1 MAEDI
6 VIRIEDLAAMEKEAP
21 AINPSAAQ
29 SSSAAA
35 SPPEI
40 TMESLFGPDPWWREP
55 SFLQSLGELGN
66 RIEYPTAIQPTME
79 DDCPCAEYFLSM
91 IDLLEDI
98 DASIVALG
106 ITTTS
111 NEENQTAG
119 PASNS
124 GIGAFQQLQQSIT
137 GMLASINA
145 AQMLNNPINAGANM
159 ARSAGTA
166 IGQGV
171 STIVAAGATTLLA
184 SLGSM
189 AGPIGTI
196 IGTVAGSAVQLFFS
210 TLSDGIKSFFD
221 YLEHTYAQISMFS
234 SEMIGARIDRD
245 LRLLSF
251 RIDTAQNYGDQFA
264 DIYSAQTDLILALER
279 LKLELFQTFG
289 PTFETGIRLLTYIT
303 RVLSAIAQSPM
314 WDQASTALPAIV
326 TALDGIGMF
335 APIIGPLKA
344 LLQTAQRMEEV
355 QEKERQRVLGQ
366 VTMNTAAFFGW
377 EFK

>member
-6 VIRIEDLAAMEKEAP
+6 VIRIEDLAAMEREAP
-21 AINPSAAQ
+21 AIDPSAAQ
-29 SSSAAA
+29 SSSAAT
-35 SPPEI
+35 SSPEI

-98 DASIVALG
+98 DASIGAMS
-106 ITTTS
+106 ITTI
-111 NEENQTAG
+111 NEANETG

-124 GIGAFQQLQQSIT
+124 GIGAIHQLQQSIT